1 MAQKESSNMAHMF
14 HLQLLVRSSVL
25 TPKPCYLANLCPVI
39 LLFRSRCFS
48 RLIKFPVLQD
58 FGWADWKG
66 PCLEFP
72 CQAFKQLQNN
82 DKNMRTKWWLWIGG
96 GKVEIDGEQGSS
108 LQCTGVSDK
117 ILWWARD
124 QWLGTGMDGVH
135 VPLFGRTMGDSTASV
150 ENDQCPPYN
159 CTC

>member
-72 CQAFKQLQNN
+72 VHWSQWQDSLVSKRPMTRHRNGRSPCPTFWAHYGGQHSICREWPVPTIQLYMLTCMAFRKLIYPICIFINNFPAHQLLEYISYWQIA
-82 DKNMRTKWWLWIGG
+82 KHR
-96 GKVEIDGEQGSS
+96 
-108 LQCTGVSDK
+108 
-117 ILWWARD
+117 
-124 QWLGTGMDGVH
+124 
-135 VPLFGRTMGDSTASV
+135 
-150 ENDQCPPYN
+150 
-159 CTC
+159 